1 MSRKG
6 KVSRTERTVSFGQ
19 KRQCHLDKKDTVIWT
34 ERTDHLD
41 RKDCVIW
48 TERTVSV
55 GQEEQ
60 CHLHRKNSLEGC
72 DPGLGLPFHMS
83 LDL

>member
-1 MSRKG
+1 MS
-6 KVSRTERTVSFGQ
+6 VGQ
-19 KRQCHLDKKDTVIWT
+19 KGQCHLDKKDSVIWI
-34 ERTDHLD
+34 ERTVSFRQKGHGHLD

-60 CHLHRKNSLEGC
+60 CHLHRKDSPEGC
-72 DPGLGLPFHMS
+72 DPGLGFPFHMS
-83 LDL
+83 LGL